1 MTLVGSIERTNDT
14 GLVGKLGQGFQYG
27 ERIYG
32 KAHYGD
38 EEIYNPASE
47 NGVKING
54 DYFFGD
60 MDNIWGIYQRRH
72 NKDKTIF
79 ARLKFYNP
87 KNPQTIPQQANRNK
101 FTAGMVAWG
110 NLTSEQK
117 AVYNG
122 RAKKIHLHGVNLFLR
137 EYLNSN

>member
-79 ARLKFYNP
+79 ARLKFIIR
-87 KNPQTIPQQANRNK
+87 KIRKQFRNK
-101 FTAGMVAWG
+101 QTEI
-110 NLTSEQK
+110 NLRR
-117 AVYNG
+117 VW
-122 RAKKIHLHGVNLFLR
+122 
-137 EYLNSN
+137 